1 MGMFEAFTLHRT
13 VYFSHYSRHSGN
25 PYVGLMSAR
34 PDIRWKQRFT
44 YLVQAHRL
52 LEEAL
57 NQGVANLN
65 QLEKEGLTQR
75 FEFTFELAW
84 KTLKDYLDESG
95 ITLPIA
101 TPREV
106 IKTAFA
112 TNIIDEGSL
121 WLTMLDHRN
130 LLSHTYD
137 EQRFDE
143 AVRAI
148 DQKYNTLLR
157 SLVVFFESRLSE

>member
-1 MGMFEAFTLHRT
+1 
-13 VYFSHYSRHSGN
+13 
-25 PYVGLMSAR
+25 MSAR
-34 PDIRWKQRFT
+34 PDIHWKQRFT
-44 YLVQAHRL
+44 NLAQAYRL

-57 NQGVANLN
+57 DRGTANLN
-65 QLEKEGLTQR
+65 QLEREGLTQR

-95 ITLPIA
+95 MALPIA

-112 TNIIDEGSL
+112 ANIIDDGPL
-121 WLTMLDHRN
+121 WLSMLDHRY
-130 LLSHTYD
+130 LLSHSYD

-157 SLVVFFESRLSE
+157 SLMEFFESRLSE

>member
-1 MGMFEAFTLHRT
+1 MYL
-13 VYFSHYSRHSGN
+13 SRRPRGIGN
-25 PYVGLMSAR
+25 LYGGLMSAR

-44 YLVQAHRL
+44 NLDQAYRL
-52 LEEAL
+52 LAEAL
-57 NQGVANLN
+57 NRGTANLN
-65 QLEKEGLTQR
+65 QLEREGLTQR

-84 KTLKDYLDESG
+84 KTLKDYLYESG
-95 ITLPIA
+95 ITLPIG

-112 TNIIDEGSL
+112 ANIIDDGPL
-121 WLTMLDHRN
+121 WLSMLDHRY
-130 LLSHTYD
+130 LLSNTYD

-157 SLVVFFESRLSE
+157 SLMEFFESRLSE

>member
-1 MGMFEAFTLHRT
+1 
-13 VYFSHYSRHSGN
+13 
-25 PYVGLMSAR
+25 MSAR

-44 YLVQAHRL
+44 NLDQAYRL
-52 LEEAL
+52 LAEAL
-57 NQGVANLN
+57 NRGTANLN
-65 QLEKEGLTQR
+65 QLEREGLTQQ

-95 ITLPIA
+95 ITLPIG

-112 TNIIDEGSL
+112 ANIIYDGPL
-121 WLTMLDHRN
+121 WLSMLDLRN
-130 LLSHTYD
+130 LLYHTYD

-157 SLVVFFESRLSE
+157 SLMEFFESRLGE

>member
-1 MGMFEAFTLHRT
+1 
-13 VYFSHYSRHSGN
+13 
-25 PYVGLMSAR
+25 MSAR

-44 YLVQAHRL
+44 NLAQAYRL

-57 NQGVANLN
+57 DRGTANLN
-65 QLEKEGLTQR
+65 QLEREGLTQR

-112 TNIIDEGSL
+112 ANIIDDGPL
-121 WLTMLDHRN
+121 WLSMLDHRY
-130 LLSHTYD
+130 LLSHSYD

-157 SLVVFFESRLSE
+157 SLMEFFESRLSE

>member
-1 MGMFEAFTLHRT
+1 
-13 VYFSHYSRHSGN
+13 
-25 PYVGLMSAR
+25 MSAR

-44 YLVQAHRL
+44 NLDQAYRL
-52 LEEAL
+52 LAEAL
-57 NQGVANLN
+57 NRGTANLN
-65 QLEKEGLTQR
+65 QLEREGLTQR

-95 ITLPIA
+95 ITLPIG

-112 TNIIDEGSL
+112 ANIIDDGPL
-121 WLTMLDHRN
+121 WLSMLDHRY

-157 SLVVFFESRLSE
+157 SLMEFFESRLSE